1 MSAKT
6 EHSSKVFRVNV
17 VWSCP
22 FCGTHNHDKNDSN
35 DGVVDELYCY
45 DCREVFSLEEN
56 KA

>member
-1 MSAKT
+1 MSTKT

-35 DGVVDELYCY
+35 EGVVDELYCY